1 MDNKTINQKG
11 FVAIL
16 FVLLVLAAM
25 FSITASI
32 SSLSYKQQKIARSI
46 IESSKA
52 YYAAEAGAE
61 DATYRVKNEMTIS
74 SNYSLTVGDSL
85 AQITV
90 SGTDLKTIN
99 SLGKNKNANRK
110 IRTVISKETI
120 NPQFFYGVQVGEGGL
135 IMNNGSSVY
144 GNIYSDGTISGGSNT
159 VITGDATIATGSI
172 LGEQSTVQNQDQ
184 IFGQSSPVLDLAQ
197 QFSPNSSTA
206 GSLVQI
212 SFYIKKVG
220 NPSNVTVR
228 ILTDNSD
235 KPTKTVLASATLNAT
250 SVGSSYSWVPVTFSS
265 PPTLVAATKY
275 WIMIDTSA
283 NASNYWVWGRDSNN
297 GYGNGIARYSANWN
311 DSSPVWSD
319 PITGDLAFK
328 TSIGGQITS
337 LNSMIVYGTARANT
351 ITSSS
356 ICGDAYYKS
365 IDSSS
370 LTFLNS
376 PSSPCPTP
384 FTPGT
389 AYPNSEDPSV
399 VAMPISQGNINDW
412 EAAAEAGAVY
422 GPGSPQCTPLTN
434 MEIGPAR
441 LNCDWTVANGK
452 IITIKGPIWVNG
464 DIVLSNNS
472 VLKLDSSFGNDLST
486 VLIADAKDP
495 PSQGTKGKISVSNN
509 VIVCGSEGYN
519 PSTNQCYPRQAENK
533 SYLMFLSTYSGT
545 SGYAITIANNAV
557 GAIFYASNGTVSV
570 SNNAG
575 AKEVTG
581 YKIEMSNNSTITY
594 ESGLYDAK
602 FSSGPGASWQ
612 IQQWQEVE

>member
-16 FVLLVLAAM
+16 AVLLVLAAM

-32 SSLSYKQQKIARSI
+32 SSLSYKQQKIVKSI
-46 IESSKA
+46 TESSKA

-74 SNYSLTVGDSL
+74 SNYNLTVGDSL

-99 SLGKNKNANRK
+99 SLGNNKNANRK
-110 IRTVISKETI
+110 IRTVISKNTI

-135 IMNNGSSVY
+135 TMNNGSSVY
-144 GNIYSDGTISGGSNT
+144 GNMYSDGTISGSGT
-159 VITGDATIATGSI
+159 ITGSATVATGSS
-172 LGEQSTVQNQDQ
+172 LGEQSIVQNQDQ
-184 IFGQSSPVLDLAQ
+184 IFGQSSPVLDMAQ
-197 QFSPNSSTA
+197 QFSPNSLTA

-228 ILTDNSD
+228 ILTDNAD
-235 KPTKTVLASATLNAT
+235 KPTKTVLASTTLNAV
-250 SVGSSYSWVPVTFSS
+250 SVGSTYSWVPVTFSS

-275 WIMIDTSA
+275 WMMIDTSA
-283 NASNYWVWGRDSNN
+283 NGSNYWIWGSDSNN

-311 DSSPVWSD
+311 ASSPVWSD

-328 TSIGGQITS
+328 TSMGGQITS
-337 LNSMIVYGTARANT
+337 LNGITVYGTARANT
-351 ITSSS
+351 IISSS

-389 AYPNSEDPSV
+389 AYPNSEDPPV
-399 VAMPISQGNINDW
+399 VAMPISQGNIDDW
-412 EAAAEAGAVY
+412 EAVAGAGAVY
-422 GPGSPQCTPLTN
+422 GPGSPQCTPLTD

-441 LNCDWTVANGK
+441 LNCDWTVDNGK
-452 IITIKGPIWVNG
+452 VITIKGPIWVNG
-464 DIVLSNNS
+464 DITLANNTVLE
-472 VLKLDSSFGNDLST
+472 LDSSFGNDMST

-495 PSQGTKGKISVSNN
+495 PSQSTKGKISVSNN

-519 PSTNQCYPRQAENK
+519 PATKQCYPRQTENK
-533 SYLMFLSTYSGT
+533 SYLMLLSTYSGAT
-545 SGYAITIANNAV
+545 GYAITIANNAV

-581 YKIEMSNNSTITY
+581 YKIEMSNNSSITY
-594 ESGLYDAK
+594 ESGLYDAQ